1 LTAVDGGQARWRRS
15 IYSCGQMFA
24 PRLVAGFKIRRIM
37 SWFTFNL
44 QDFSISFL
52 SILFEGVP
60 FMFIGTLLS
69 GFIDAFVPSEK
80 MEKILPRNPVAAI
93 ALSGV
98 LGVVFP
104 MCECGVVPVIRRL
117 IRKGLPVSCALTYL
131 LAAPIVNPIVALST
145 FAAFRGQHPAM
156 VTSMRLIM
164 GFGVAL
170 VCGMIVRRIPLNQM
184 LNRQMVASLQKRPAL
199 SSSPR
204 RRMREPVLAG
214 AYAGVASEANIV
226 FPILPAEEIV
236 HLHDEVHAEKHFGAK
251 IVGAIRCAAFDFLD
265 VGFYLIIG
273 AAIASVFNTAVHREV
288 LLPLASNHLFATIA
302 MMVLALLLSLCST
315 SDAFIAANFLVFPVT
330 AKLAFMV
337 FGPMMDMK
345 LLFMYGLVF
354 KKRFT
359 LSFAAG
365 LFVFIGLLS
374 LALIPFLR

>member
-1 LTAVDGGQARWRRS
+1 
-15 IYSCGQMFA
+15 
-24 PRLVAGFKIRRIM
+24 M

-69 GFIDAFVPSEK
+69 GIIDAFVPSET
-80 MEKILPRNPVAAI
+80 MEKVLPRNQIAAV

-145 FAAFRGQHPAM
+145 FAAFRGQHPGM
-156 VTSMRLIM
+156 VTSMRLLM
-164 GFGVAL
+164 GFGVAC
-170 VCGMIVRRIPLNQM
+170 VCGTIVQRIPIRALLNGPM
-184 LNRQMVASLQKRPAL
+184 LASLRKQRAPSRVRAEHVHEPAL
-199 SSSPR
+199 
-204 RRMREPVLAG
+204 
-214 AYAGVASEANIV
+214 AGVSSERNLV
-226 FPILPAEEIV
+226 FPIIPAGEIV
-236 HLHDEVHAEKHFGAK
+236 HLYDEAHAGKRFGEK

-273 AAIASVFNTAVHREV
+273 AAIASVFNTAINKEV
-288 LLPLASNHLFATIA
+288 LLPLASNHLLATTG

-315 SDAFIAANFLVFPVT
+315 SDAFIAANFLTFPLT

-359 LSFAAG
+359 FSFALG
-365 LFVFIGLLS
+365 LFVFVAVLCLS
-374 LALIPFLR
+374 LASFL

>member
-1 LTAVDGGQARWRRS
+1 
-15 IYSCGQMFA
+15 MN
-24 PRLVAGFKIRRIM
+24 
-37 SWFTFNL
+37 WFTFNL

-69 GFIDAFVPSEK
+69 GIIDAFVPSEK
-80 MEKILPRNPVAAI
+80 IKGILPRNPTAAI

-98 LGVVFP
+98 LGLVFP
-104 MCECGVVPVIRRL
+104 MCECGMVPVIRRL

-131 LAAPIVNPIVALST
+131 LSAPIVNPIVALST
-145 FAAFRGQHPAM
+145 FAAFRGQHPAI
-156 VTSMRLIM
+156 VTSVRLFM

-170 VCGMIVRRIPLNQM
+170 VCGMIVRRIPLNRM
-184 LNRQMVASLQKRPAL
+184 LNRQMVASLRKRPAL
-199 SSSPR
+199 STAHSR
-204 RRMREPVLAG
+204 RPREPVMAR
-214 AYAGVASEANIV
+214 AFAGVPSETNVV
-226 FPILPAEEIV
+226 FPIVPAEEVV
-236 HLHDEVHAEKHFGAK
+236 HLHDDAHAKQGFGQKMA
-251 IVGAIRCAAFDFLD
+251 GAVRCAAFDFLD

-273 AAIASVFNTAVHREV
+273 AGIASVFNTAIHREV
-288 LLPLASNHLFATIA
+288 LLPLASNHLFATIT

-315 SDAFIAANFLVFPVT
+315 SDAFIAANFLEFPVT

-359 LSFAAG
+359 SSCAVA

-374 LALIPFLR
+374 LSLIPLLR

>member
-1 LTAVDGGQARWRRS
+1 
-15 IYSCGQMFA
+15 
-24 PRLVAGFKIRRIM
+24 M

-69 GFIDAFVPSEK
+69 GIIDAFVPSET
-80 MEKILPRNPVAAI
+80 MEKVLPRNQIAAV
-93 ALSGV
+93 ALSGM
-98 LGVVFP
+98 LGIVFP

-145 FAAFRGQHPAM
+145 FAAFRGQHPGM
-156 VTSMRLIM
+156 VTSMRLLM
-164 GFGVAL
+164 GFGVACF
-170 VCGMIVRRIPLNQM
+170 CGLIVQHIPSRAL
-184 LNRQMVASLQKRPAL
+184 LNRPMLASMRKRSTL
-199 SSSPR
+199 SRAHSQHVH
-204 RRMREPVLAG
+204 EPTLAA
-214 AYAGVASEANIV
+214 AYAGVSSERNIV
-226 FPILPAEEIV
+226 FPIVPAEEIV
-236 HLHDEVHAEKHFGAK
+236 HLHDEAHAGKRFGEK

-273 AAIASVFNTAVHREV
+273 AAIASVFNTAINKEV
-288 LLPLASNHLFATIA
+288 LLPLASNHLLATTG

-315 SDAFIAANFLVFPVT
+315 SDAFIAANFLTFPLT

-359 LSFAAG
+359 FSFALG
-365 LFVFIGLLS
+365 LFVFVAVLCLS
-374 LALIPFLR
+374 LASFL

>member
-1 LTAVDGGQARWRRS
+1 
-15 IYSCGQMFA
+15 
-24 PRLVAGFKIRRIM
+24 M

-69 GFIDAFVPSEK
+69 GIIDAFVPSEK

-98 LGVVFP
+98 LGVLFP

-145 FAAFRGQHPAM
+145 FAAFRGQHPGM
-156 VTSMRLIM
+156 VTSMRLLL
-164 GFGVAL
+164 GFGVAC
-170 VCGMIVRRIPLNQM
+170 VCGLVIQRIPSRAL
-184 LNRQMVASLQKRPAL
+184 LNRPMLASLAKRSTSSLARAQHVTQPAL
-199 SSSPR
+199 
-204 RRMREPVLAG
+204 VA
-214 AYAGVASEANIV
+214 AYAGVPIERNVV
-226 FPILPAEEIV
+226 FPIVPANEIV
-236 HLHDEVHAEKHFGAK
+236 HLHDEAHDEKNFGQK
-251 IVGAIRCAAFDFLD
+251 IVSAIRCAAFDFLD

-273 AAIASVFNTAVHREV
+273 AAIASVFNTAINKEV
-288 LLPLASNHLFATIA
+288 LLPLAGNHFFATTG

-315 SDAFIAANFLVFPVT
+315 SDAFIAANFLTFPVT

-354 KKRFT
+354 KRRFT
-359 LSFAAG
+359 FSFAAG
-365 LFVFIGLLS
+365 LFVFVALLCLV
-374 LALIPFLR
+374 LARFLR

>member
-1 LTAVDGGQARWRRS
+1 
-15 IYSCGQMFA
+15 
-24 PRLVAGFKIRRIM
+24 M

-69 GFIDAFVPSEK
+69 GIIDAFVPSET
-80 MEKILPRNPVAAI
+80 MEKILPRNQIAAI

-98 LGVVFP
+98 LGAVFP
-104 MCECGVVPVIRRL
+104 MCECGIVPVIRRL

-145 FAAFRGQHPAM
+145 FAAFRGQHPGM
-156 VTSMRLIM
+156 VTSMRLLL
-164 GFGVAL
+164 GFGVAC
-170 VCGMIVRRIPLNQM
+170 VCGLIVHRIPSRAL
-184 LNRQMVASLQKRPAL
+184 LNRPMLASLRKQPAL
-199 SSSPR
+199 SR
-204 RRMREPVLAG
+204 VRAQHVHEPAL
-214 AYAGVASEANIV
+214 AGVASERNLV
-226 FPILPAEEIV
+226 FPIIPAEEIV
-236 HLHDEVHAEKHFGAK
+236 HLHEEAHEEKHFGQK
-251 IVGAIRCAAFDFLD
+251 VVGAIRCSAFDFLD

-273 AAIASVFNTAVHREV
+273 AAIASVFNTAINKEV
-288 LLPLASNHLFATIA
+288 LLPLASNHLLSITG
-302 MMVLALLLSLCST
+302 MMVLAGLLSLCST
-315 SDAFIAANFLVFPVT
+315 SDAFIAANFLTFPVT

-359 LSFAAG
+359 FSFAFG
-365 LFVFIGLLS
+365 LFAFVALLCLS
-374 LALIPFLR
+374 LAFFLR

>member
-1 LTAVDGGQARWRRS
+1 MAV
-15 IYSCGQMFA
+15 MN
-24 PRLVAGFKIRRIM
+24 
-37 SWFTFNL
+37 WFTFNL

-69 GFIDAFVPSEK
+69 GIIDAFVPSEK
-80 MEKILPRNPVAAI
+80 IKGVLPRNPTVAI

-98 LGVVFP
+98 LGLVFP
-104 MCECGVVPVIRRL
+104 MCECGMVPVIRRL

-131 LAAPIVNPIVALST
+131 LSAPIVNPIVALST
-145 FAAFRGQHPAM
+145 FAAFRGQHPAI
-156 VTSMRLIM
+156 VTSVRLLM

-170 VCGMIVRRIPLNQM
+170 ACGMIVRRIPLNEI
-184 LNRQMVASLQKRPAL
+184 LNRPMMASLRKRPAL
-199 SSSPR
+199 SSAHS
-204 RRMREPVLAG
+204 RRMQVPVLSA
-214 AYAGVASEANIV
+214 AYAGVPSETTVV
-226 FPILPAEEIV
+226 FPIVPAGEIV
-236 HLHDEVHAEKHFGAK
+236 QVHDAVHAEKHFGQK
-251 IVGAIRCAAFDFLD
+251 MVGAIRCAAFDFLD

-273 AAIASVFNTAVHREV
+273 AAIASVFNTAIHREV

-315 SDAFIAANFLVFPVT
+315 SDAFIAANFLAFPVT

-354 KKRFT
+354 NKRFT
-359 LSFAAG
+359 LSFAVA

-374 LALIPFLR
+374 LSLIPLLR

>member
-1 LTAVDGGQARWRRS
+1 
-15 IYSCGQMFA
+15 
-24 PRLVAGFKIRRIM
+24 M

-69 GFIDAFVPSEK
+69 GIIDAFVPSETMK
-80 MEKILPRNPVAAI
+80 KFLPRNQIAAI

-117 IRKGLPVSCALTYL
+117 VRKGLPVSCALTYL

-145 FAAFRGQHPAM
+145 FAAFRGQHPGM
-156 VTSMRLIM
+156 VTSLRLLM
-164 GFGVAL
+164 GFGVAML
-170 VCGMIVRRIPLNQM
+170 CGMIVQRIPSRAL
-184 LNRQMVASLQKRPAL
+184 LNRPMLASLQKPPSATRAHAQHAHQRASAL
-199 SSSPR
+199 
-204 RRMREPVLAG
+204 
-214 AYAGVASEANIV
+214 AYAGVSNERNVV
-226 FPILPAEEIV
+226 FPIVPAEEIV
-236 HLHDEVHAEKHFGAK
+236 HLHDEAHAQKSFGQK
-251 IVGAIRCAAFDFLD
+251 IIGAIRCAAFDFLD

-273 AAIASVFNTAVHREV
+273 AAIASVFNTAINKEV
-288 LLPLASNHLFATIA
+288 LLPLAGNHLFAITG

-315 SDAFIAANFLVFPVT
+315 SDAFIAANFLTFPVT

-354 KKRFT
+354 KRRFT
-359 LSFAAG
+359 FLFAAG
-365 LFVFIGLLS
+365 LFLFIALLC
-374 LALIPFLR
+374 LALAPFFR

>member
-1 LTAVDGGQARWRRS
+1 
-15 IYSCGQMFA
+15 
-24 PRLVAGFKIRRIM
+24 M

-80 MEKILPRNPVAAI
+80 MEKILPRNPIAAI
-93 ALSGV
+93 LLSGV

-131 LAAPIVNPIVALST
+131 LSAPIVNPIVALST
-145 FAAFRGQHPAM
+145 FAAFRGQHPGM
-156 VTSMRLIM
+156 VTSMRLLM

-170 VCGMIVRRIPLNQM
+170 VCGLIVRRIPLTKL
-184 LNRQMVASLQKRPAL
+184 LNRPMLASLRKRPAL
-199 SSSPR
+199 SRVHSR
-204 RRMREPVLAG
+204 RVQEPALAAAQAG
-214 AYAGVASEANIV
+214 ALSETNII
-226 FPILPAEEIV
+226 FPILPAMEIL
-236 HLHDEVHAEKHFGAK
+236 HLHDEIHAQKRFGQK
-251 IVGAIRCAAFDFLD
+251 VVGAIRCAAFDFLD

-273 AAIASVFNTAVHREV
+273 AAIASVFNTAIHREV
-288 LLPLASNHLFATIA
+288 LLPLASNHLFATTG
-302 MMVLALLLSLCST
+302 MMVLAGLLSLCST
-315 SDAFIAANFLVFPVT
+315 SDAFIAANFLAFPVT

-365 LFVFIGLLS
+365 LFVFIGILS
-374 LALIPFLR
+374 LALAPFLR

>member
-1 LTAVDGGQARWRRS
+1 
-15 IYSCGQMFA
+15 
-24 PRLVAGFKIRRIM
+24 M

-69 GFIDAFVPSEK
+69 GIIDAFVPSEV
-80 MEKILPRNPVAAI
+80 MEKILPRNQIAAI

-145 FAAFRGQHPAM
+145 FAAFRGQHPGM
-156 VTSMRLIM
+156 VTSMRLLM
-164 GFGVAL
+164 GFGVAC
-170 VCGMIVRRIPLNQM
+170 VCGLIVHRIPSRAL
-184 LNRQMVASLQKRPAL
+184 LNRPMLASTRKRSAPSRAHAQYVHEPAL
-199 SSSPR
+199 
-204 RRMREPVLAG
+204 A
-214 AYAGVASEANIV
+214 ATYAGVSNERNVV
-226 FPILPAEEIV
+226 FPIVPAEEIV
-236 HLHDEVHAEKHFGAK
+236 HLHDEAHAEKRFGQK

-273 AAIASVFNTAVHREV
+273 AAIASVFNTAINKEV
-288 LLPLASNHLFATIA
+288 LLPFAGNHLLATTG
-302 MMVLALLLSLCST
+302 MMVLAGLLSLCST
-315 SDAFIAANFLVFPVT
+315 SDAFIAANFLTFPVT

-359 LSFAAG
+359 FTFALG
-365 LFVFIGLLS
+365 LFVFIALLC
-374 LALIPFLR
+374 LALAPLLR

>member
-1 LTAVDGGQARWRRS
+1 
-15 IYSCGQMFA
+15 
-24 PRLVAGFKIRRIM
+24 M

-69 GFIDAFVPSEK
+69 GIIDAFVPSET
-80 MEKILPRNPVAAI
+80 MERFLPRNQIAAV

-145 FAAFRGQHPAM
+145 FAAFRGQHPGM
-156 VTSMRLIM
+156 VTSMRLLM
-164 GFGVAL
+164 GFGVAC
-170 VCGMIVRRIPLNQM
+170 VCGLIVQHIPSRAL
-184 LNRQMVASLQKRPAL
+184 LNRPMLASMRKRSTL
-199 SSSPR
+199 SRAHSQHVH
-204 RRMREPVLAG
+204 EPTLAA
-214 AYAGVASEANIV
+214 AYAGVSSERNIV
-226 FPILPAEEIV
+226 FPIVPAEEIV
-236 HLHDEVHAEKHFGAK
+236 HLHDEAHGGKRFGEK

-273 AAIASVFNTAVHREV
+273 AAIASVFNTAINKEV
-288 LLPLASNHLFATIA
+288 LLPLASNHLLATTG

-315 SDAFIAANFLVFPVT
+315 SDAFIAANFLTFPLT

-359 LSFAAG
+359 FSFALG
-365 LFVFIGLLS
+365 LFVFVALLCLT
-374 LALIPFLR
+374 LAPFLR

>member
-1 LTAVDGGQARWRRS
+1 
-15 IYSCGQMFA
+15 
-24 PRLVAGFKIRRIM
+24 M

-69 GFIDAFVPSEK
+69 GIIDAFVPSEK
-80 MEKILPRNPVAAI
+80 IKTILPRNPIAAI

-98 LGVVFP
+98 LGAVFP
-104 MCECGVVPVIRRL
+104 MCECGMVPVIRRL

-131 LAAPIVNPIVALST
+131 LSAPIVNPIVALST
-145 FAAFRGQHPAM
+145 FAAFRGQHPAI
-156 VTSMRLIM
+156 VTSMRLLM

-170 VCGMIVRRIPLNQM
+170 ACGMIVQRIPLNQM
-184 LNRQMVASLQKRPAL
+184 LNRQMVAAVRKRPT
-199 SSSPR
+199 SSNAPSR
-204 RRMREPVLAG
+204 GVQEPVLAA
-214 AYAGVASEANIV
+214 AYAGATSQRNVI

-236 HLHDEVHAEKHFGAK
+236 HLHDVTHAEKHFAEK

-273 AAIASVFNTAVHREV
+273 AAIASIFNTAIHREV
-288 LLPLASNHLFATIA
+288 LLPLASNHLFATVA
-302 MMVLALLLSLCST
+302 MMVLAFLLSLCST
-315 SDAFIAANFLVFPVT
+315 SDAFIAANFLTFPNT

-359 LSFAAG
+359 LSFAVG
-365 LFVFIGLLS
+365 LFFFIALLS
-374 LALIPFLR
+374 LALIPVLR

>member
-1 LTAVDGGQARWRRS
+1 
-15 IYSCGQMFA
+15 
-24 PRLVAGFKIRRIM
+24 M

-69 GFIDAFVPSEK
+69 GIIDAFVPSETI
-80 MEKILPRNPVAAI
+80 EKILPRNKIAAI
-93 ALSGV
+93 GLSGV

-117 IRKGLPVSCALTYL
+117 IRKGLPVSSALTYL

-145 FAAFRGQHPAM
+145 FAAFRGQHPGM
-156 VTSMRLIM
+156 VTSMRLLM
-164 GFGVAL
+164 GFGVACI
-170 VCGMIVRRIPLNQM
+170 CGLIVQRIPARAL
-184 LNRQMVASLQKRPAL
+184 LNRPMLASLRKQPAL
-199 SSSPR
+199 SR
-204 RRMREPVLAG
+204 ARAQHVHEPALAG
-214 AYAGVASEANIV
+214 VSSERNV
-226 FPILPAEEIV
+226 FFPIVPAEEIV
-236 HLHDEVHAEKHFGAK
+236 HLHDEAHAEKRFGQK

-273 AAIASVFNTAVHREV
+273 AAIASVFNTAINKEV
-288 LLPLASNHLFATIA
+288 LLPFAGNHFLATTG
-302 MMVLALLLSLCST
+302 MMVLAGLLSLCST
-315 SDAFIAANFLVFPVT
+315 SDAFIAANFLTFPVT

-359 LSFAAG
+359 FTFALG
-365 LFVFIGLLS
+365 LFVFIALLC
-374 LALIPFLR
+374 LALAPFLR

>member
-1 LTAVDGGQARWRRS
+1 
-15 IYSCGQMFA
+15 
-24 PRLVAGFKIRRIM
+24 M

-69 GFIDAFVPSEK
+69 GVIDAFVPSEK

-145 FAAFRGQHPAM
+145 FAAFRGQHPGM
-156 VTSMRLIM
+156 VTSMRLLM

-170 VCGMIVRRIPLNQM
+170 VCGMIVQRIPARAL
-184 LNRQMVASLQKRPAL
+184 LNRPMLASLQKRRPATRARAQHVHQAASAL
-199 SSSPR
+199 
-204 RRMREPVLAG
+204 
-214 AYAGVASEANIV
+214 AYAGVSSERNVA
-226 FPILPAEEIV
+226 FPIVSAEEIV
-236 HLHDEVHAEKHFGAK
+236 HLHDEAHAQKSFGQK
-251 IVGAIRCAAFDFLD
+251 IIGAIRCAAFDFLD

-273 AAIASVFNTAVHREV
+273 AAIASVFNTAINKEV
-288 LLPLASNHLFATIA
+288 LLPLASNHVFATTG
-302 MMVLALLLSLCST
+302 MMMLALLLSLCST
-315 SDAFIAANFLVFPVT
+315 SDAFIAANFLTFPVT

-354 KKRFT
+354 KRRFT
-359 LSFAAG
+359 FSFAAG
-365 LFVFIGLLS
+365 LFLFIALLC
-374 LALIPFLR
+374 LALAPFLR

>member
-1 LTAVDGGQARWRRS
+1 
-15 IYSCGQMFA
+15 
-24 PRLVAGFKIRRIM
+24 M

-44 QDFSISFL
+44 QDFSVSFL

-69 GFIDAFVPSEK
+69 GIIDAFVPSET
-80 MEKILPRNPVAAI
+80 MEKILPRNQIAAI
-93 ALSGV
+93 AFSGV
-98 LGVVFP
+98 LGAVFP

-145 FAAFRGQHPAM
+145 FAAFRGQHPGM
-156 VTSMRLIM
+156 VTSMRLLL
-164 GFGVAL
+164 GFGVAC
-170 VCGMIVRRIPLNQM
+170 VCGLIVHRIPSRTLLSRPM
-184 LNRQMVASLQKRPAL
+184 LASLRKQPAL
-199 SSSPR
+199 SR
-204 RRMREPVLAG
+204 VRAQHVHEPALAG
-214 AYAGVASEANIV
+214 VSSERNIV
-226 FPILPAEEIV
+226 FPIVPAEEIV
-236 HLHDEVHAEKHFGAK
+236 HLHDEAHAGKRFGEK

-273 AAIASVFNTAVHREV
+273 AAIASVFNTAINKEV
-288 LLPLASNHLFATIA
+288 LLPLASNHLLATTG

-315 SDAFIAANFLVFPVT
+315 SDAFIAANFLTFPLT

-359 LSFAAG
+359 FSFALG
-365 LFVFIGLLS
+365 LFVFVALLCLT
-374 LALIPFLR
+374 LAPFLR